1 LVSEEDIVEGNNDD
15 LVTDTL
21 PQDQLRVVE
30 RPSTVFVEQKG
41 MYNGYH
47 IMLCFHCSLLQAN
60 VDLLSAKERS

>member
-47 IMLCFHCSLLQAN
+47 IY
-60 VDLLSAKERS
+60 